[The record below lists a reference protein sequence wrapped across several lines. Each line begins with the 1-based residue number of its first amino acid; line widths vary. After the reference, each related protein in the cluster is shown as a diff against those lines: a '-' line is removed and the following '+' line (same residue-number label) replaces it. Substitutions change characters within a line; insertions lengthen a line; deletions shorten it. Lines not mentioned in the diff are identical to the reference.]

1 VTRRPGRRRSENDT
15 RVEARIARGAAS
27 NYAGQFV
34 VLATALLLTPFVLHR
49 VGPTAYGLWV
59 LATALGG
66 YGGLLD
72 VGISSAVQKYVA
84 EHRARDLPH
93 EVSALVATAFALYAV
108 LGLAALAL
116 LGVLASFVPDM
127 FGVASGQRGVATWL
141 TVIVGL
147 QLLVSLPAATPA
159 AVLRGSHRF
168 DLTNFLVIVSTLLTA
183 ALTVVV
189 LLLGGG
195 IVAVA
200 AVGVA
205 VLAFMQIPAVWLMR
219 RAAPELRFELSAV
232 TRRTIRMVLSFS
244 ASVFAVRVAG
254 VLTQRTDA
262 IVIGAALPVRMV
274 TPYSLGQRL
283 AEVIMLLTNQFVQVL
298 LPLASELDA
307 LQDRRRLRTVY
318 LSATRIALA
327 LAIALAAT
335 VGILGSSIL
344 SVWIGETYSRYGYVV
359 SILAAAAA
367 VDTLN
372 WPGASLLT
380 GMARHRPLARIAL
393 ATGVVNVGLSIVLVQ
408 PYGLTGVAVG
418 TLLPSV
424 VASILFVLPYTLRTI
439 GIGASEFVLDVLR
452 PNAVPAAV
460 ILGMLFAGR
469 AMFDTDRPA
478 VLAFTITA
486 ALSVYLAA
494 YLRFSASR
502 VETEFYRGVAV
513 SLRRT
518 IVHCSWA
525 LVARRGPRP

>member
-1 VTRRPGRRRSENDT
+1 MPRRGLRRSENDT

-34 VLATALLLTPFVLHR
+34 VLATGVLLTPFILHR

-93 EVSALVATAFALYAV
+93 EVSALVSTALALYTV
-108 LGLAALAL
+108 LGIAALAL
-116 LGVLASFVPDM
+116 LGTLASFVPEM
-127 FGVASGQRGVATWL
+127 FGVAPGQREVATWL

-168 DLTNFLVIVSTLLTA
+168 DLTNVLVIVSTLLTA

-200 AVGVA
+200 AIGVA
-205 VLAFMQIPAVWLMR
+205 VLAFMQIPAMWLMR
-219 RAAPELRFELSAV
+219 RAVPELRFELSAV
-232 TRRTIRMVLSFS
+232 TRRTIRMVFSFS
-244 ASVFAVRVAG
+244 ASVFVVRVAG

-262 IVIGAALPVRMV
+262 IVIGAALPLRMI

-307 LQDRRRLRTVY
+307 LQHRRRIRAVY
-318 LSATRIALA
+318 LSATRIVLA
-327 LAIALAAT
+327 LAIALAGT
-335 VGILGSSIL
+335 IGILGSSIL
-344 SVWIGETYSRYGYVV
+344 SVWIGEAYSRYGYVA

-372 WPGASLLT
+372 WPGASLVT
-380 GMARHRPLARIAL
+380 GMALHRPLARIAL
-393 ATGVVNVGLSIVLVQ
+393 VTGIVNVGLSVLLVQ
-408 PYGLTGVAVG
+408 PYGLTGVAVA

-424 VASILFVLPYTLRTI
+424 VASTLFVLPYTLRTI
-439 GIGASEFVLDVLR
+439 GVRPSEFVLDVLR
-452 PNAVPAAV
+452 PNVLPAAA
-460 ILGMLFAGR
+460 ILGTLFAGR
-469 AMFDTDRPA
+469 ALVDTDRPGA
-478 VLAFTITA
+478 LAFTITA
-486 ALSVYLAA
+486 ALSVYIAA

-502 VETEFYRGVAV
+502 VETAFYRRVAA
-513 SLRRT
+513 SLWRT
-518 IVHCSWA
+518 IIHSPAA
-525 LVARRGPRP
+525 LVERRGFRS